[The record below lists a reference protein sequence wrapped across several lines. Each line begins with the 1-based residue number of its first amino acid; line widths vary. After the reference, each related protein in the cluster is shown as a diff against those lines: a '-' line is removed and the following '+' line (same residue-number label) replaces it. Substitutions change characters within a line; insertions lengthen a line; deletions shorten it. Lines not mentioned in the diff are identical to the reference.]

1 MSTATFLITYAAFT
15 DKHEIIIGFTGEV
28 VLNASF
34 FFLVKI
40 FTRQDKSNINKLIHS
55 CWHVHK

>member
-34 FFLVKI
+34 FFFSKD
-40 FTRQDKSNINKLIHS
+40 FYSPRQKQHQ
-55 CWHVHK
+55 

>member
-34 FFLVKI
+34 FF
-40 FTRQDKSNINKLIHS
+40 F
-55 CWHVHK
+55 